1 MQLTV
6 CGLQKIQGTGVRVQ
20 GQQRVHSRQSIV
32 HRKYRVQ
39 NKGQEQA
46 LFLSLLLTMDRG
58 LWTTVLSPE
67 EVEQQ
72 GEDDAD
78 NNTGGEGKI
87 KAEVFPLD

>member
-1 MQLTV
+1 M
-6 CGLQKIQGTGVRVQ
+6 
-20 GQQRVHSRQSIV
+20 
-32 HRKYRVQ
+32 
-39 NKGQEQA
+39 
-46 LFLSLLLTMDRG
+46 SLLSTMDRG

-87 KAEVFPLD
+87 KAEVFPLNRNVPRKPSYPGDFQSGVHQYSNDNEEDTHYNEHLPH

>member
-1 MQLTV
+1 M
-6 CGLQKIQGTGVRVQ
+6 
-20 GQQRVHSRQSIV
+20 
-32 HRKYRVQ
+32 
-39 NKGQEQA
+39 
-46 LFLSLLLTMDRG
+46 SLLSTMDRG

-87 KAEVFPLD
+87 KAEVFPPDQNIPR